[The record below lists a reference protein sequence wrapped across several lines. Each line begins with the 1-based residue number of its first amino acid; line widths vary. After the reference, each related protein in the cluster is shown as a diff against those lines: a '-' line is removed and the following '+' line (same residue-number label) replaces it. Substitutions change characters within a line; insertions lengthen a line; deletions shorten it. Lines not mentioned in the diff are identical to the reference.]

1 MHPKLL
7 DSTITQCRDY
17 TAGDCHG
24 EAPPVERLVAA
35 VVQLAGGVTLSA
47 DDAAF
52 LSARLRRLFA
62 HHGYAL
68 PDFAKDDASLIRI
81 AGSCIGAVLTNAA
94 AGVKELPA
102 FHPCSFCKTEGACR
116 DRGCA
121 DAAIG
126 REIAARGELGGP
138 VPLPRSVG
146 GTGCAAADFA
156 RDAGKMTAAGVGGP
170 LKGQQ

>member
-62 HHGYAL
+62 HHGYTL
-68 PDFAKDDASLIRI
+68 PNFAKDDASLIRI

-94 AGVKELPA
+94 AGV
-102 FHPCSFCKTEGACR
+102 
-116 DRGCA
+116 
-121 DAAIG
+121 
-126 REIAARGELGGP
+126 
-138 VPLPRSVG
+138 
-146 GTGCAAADFA
+146 
-156 RDAGKMTAAGVGGP
+156 GVGGGDQGE
-170 LKGQQ
+170 KR